1 MEYGNLEILYKDK
14 DLVAV
19 NKPSGLMVHR
29 SLLAREARQF
39 ALQIVRNQTGRHV
52 FPTHRLDRPTSGVLL
67 FARNSEMAAEI
78 SKLFESGQIKKS
90 YLAVVRGYIEDKGT
104 IFHPLENIKHT
115 MDSKKRSCRSRI
127 DMAETECSW
136 PAPDATH
143 APAKARKK
151 DPAITDYSCLARV
164 ELPLAVDRYPTTR
177 YSLVKLWP
185 KTGRRHQLRRHMKH
199 IFHPI
204 VGDTVYGK
212 SSHNSFF
219 ENHLKCK
226 GLLLTARELSFI
238 HPETGVP
245 ITIKAPLEEKFQR
258 MISQLGWNK
267 EVSF

>member
-1 MEYGNLEILYKDK
+1 MEYDNLEILYKDK

-19 NKPSGLMVHR
+19 NKPSGLMVHK

-39 ALQIVRNQTGRHV
+39 ALQMVRNQTGGHV

-67 FARNSEMAAEI
+67 FARNSSMASKI
-78 SKLFESGQIKKS
+78 SKLFESGEIKKS

-127 DMAETECSW
+127 YMAENGLSFPE
-136 PAPDATH
+136 PH
-143 APAKARKK
+143 KAETLTRESKK
-151 DPAITDYSCLARV
+151 DAAITDYSCLARV
-164 ELPLAVDRYPTTR
+164 ELPIAVDRYPTTR

-219 ENHLKCK
+219 ENYLNCK
-226 GLLLTARELSFI
+226 GLLLTARKISFI
-238 HPETGVP
+238 HPGTEAL
-245 ITIKAPLEEKFQR
+245 ITIKAPLEKKFQKVLV
-258 MISQLGWNK
+258 QLGWSQM
-267 EVSF
+267 VG